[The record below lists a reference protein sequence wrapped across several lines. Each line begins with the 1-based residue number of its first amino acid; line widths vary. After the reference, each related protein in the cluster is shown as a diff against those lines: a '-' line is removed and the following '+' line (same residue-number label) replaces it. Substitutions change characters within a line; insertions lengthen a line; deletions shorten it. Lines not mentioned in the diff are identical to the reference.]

1 MLYIK
6 EQVINPTCG
15 LRLLVTARRLVD
27 SMWILDGKKK
37 KSKKGMIKSEIHR
50 SSLKACSK
58 EFFECEDRCYTGG
71 VISSR
76 SECRTLRD
84 L

>member
-1 MLYIK
+1 M
-6 EQVINPTCG
+6 E
-15 LRLLVTARRLVD
+15 
-27 SMWILDGKKK
+27 KKK
-37 KSKKGMIKSEIHR
+37 EKKKGMIKSEVHR

-58 EFFECEDRCYTGG
+58 EFFSVRTGCYTGG